1 MPPQHD
7 GPGEV
12 LIERDALH
20 AEVTRLAG
28 QISADYDGRALHLIG
43 VLKGSA
49 VFLSDLMRALT
60 VPVTVDFISIVPYGP
75 GPVSASGVV
84 RIRKDLDEPIEGRDI
99 VVVEGIC
106 ASGRTLAYLLRNFQ
120 TRNPA
125 SIRICCLLD
134 KPARRLAEI
143 PIDYIGFTIPDRFV
157 IGYGL
162 DYSERYRNLPYIGV
176 LKPSVYGDTPP
187 EG

>member
-1 MPPQHD
+1 MPTPHD

-12 LIERDALH
+12 LIEREALQ
-20 AEVTRLAG
+20 AEVARLAAK
-28 QISADYDGRALHLIG
+28 ISADYEDKPLHLIG

-60 VPVTVDFISIVPYGP
+60 VPVTVDFISIVPSGP

-99 VVVEGIC
+99 VVVEGTC
-106 ASGRTLAYLLRNFQ
+106 ASGRTLAYLLRNFR

-125 SIRICCLLD
+125 SIRVCTLLA
-134 KPARRLAEI
+134 KQCARAQDLALDYVGLEI
-143 PIDYIGFTIPDRFV
+143 PDVFV
-157 IGYGL
+157 VGYGL
-162 DYSERYRNLPYIGV
+162 DREERYRNLPYV
-176 LKPSVYGDTPP
+176 ARLA
-187 EG
+187 

>member
-1 MPPQHD
+1 MAPASD
-7 GPGEV
+7 GPGEILV
-12 LIERDALH
+12 EREAIH
-20 AEVTRLAG
+20 ADVARLAG
-28 QISADYDGRALHLIG
+28 QISADYRDRPVHLIG

-60 VPVTVDFISIVPYGP
+60 VPVTVDFISVVPYGP
-75 GPVSASGVV
+75 GPVTASGVV

-125 SIRICCLLD
+125 SIRVCALLA
-134 KPARRLAEI
+134 KRCARPSELTLHYVGREI
-143 PIDYIGFTIPDRFV
+143 PDVFV
-157 IGYGL
+157 VGYGL
-162 DYSERYRNLPYIGV
+162 DRDERFRNLPHIARFG
-176 LKPSVYGDTPP
+176 
-187 EG
+187 